1 MRALETIRDF
11 TNLGSGYKYIT
22 PLKQDAMA
30 LDNSTLSAFQA
41 DMRGELGSLVLWATG
56 GTPPTSTNTATS
68 PTASATGSATG
79 SARNSA
85 VSAGGAKGIL
95 IVLALVAAVFV

>member
-1 MRALETIRDF
+1 
-11 TNLGSGYKYIT
+11 
-22 PLKQDAMA
+22 MA

-56 GTPPTSTNTATS
+56 GTPSTTTTSS
-68 PTASATGSATG
+68 PTASATVSATG
-79 SARNSA
+79 SAKNSA

-95 IVLALVAAVFV
+95 TVLALVAAVFV